1 MNREQEMY
9 FDQCM
14 DFLAR
19 MIEKYGDQVKLP
31 DAPEQ
36 DSSYYIA
43 SDGWPDGLRLDSPEG

>member
-9 FDQCM
+9 FDQCI

-19 MIEKYGDQVKLP
+19 MIKKYGDQVKLP

-43 SDGWPDGLRLDSPEG
+43 SDDGPMG

>member
-9 FDQCM
+9 FDQCI

-19 MIEKYGDQVKLP
+19 MIKKYGDQVRLP

-43 SDGWPDGLRLDSPEG
+43 SDDGPMG